1 MIEES
6 TATKGLPLRR
16 SLTLPFVLA
25 SALATAVI
33 LAGCAGAP
41 STESTADPT
50 TTPVAEV
57 DVCATP
63 GGDAVDAVTV
73 TGAFGSTPVLDYPSD
88 LAAPAET
95 QRAIIIDGGVD
106 VAPAASVQ
114 IEYTIVD
121 ATTGEELETTG
132 FGAGTPLPV
141 RGALEVM
148 GDFAKVIGCVGP
160 GSRVVGVLPAADS
173 GAADDDVVIFVVD
186 VLADLSPV
194 EWATDVPVIGGTDAA
209 PTVTLPATAPKTD
222 LELVVLTEGD
232 GEVVGAADSVTVN
245 YLGTAWETGEVFDES
260 YSSSPRTFSVTGV
273 VEGFSSALIGQKVG
287 SRVLVTMPPALG
299 YGEAGTS
306 DNPLAG
312 KTLVFLIDIVGTAPA
327 S

>member
-1 MIEES
+1 M
-6 TATKGLPLRR
+6 RR
-16 SLTLPFVLA
+16 SLTLRPVVLA
-25 SALATAVI
+25 SALL
-33 LAGCAGAP
+33 LAGCAGDP
-41 STESTADPT
+41 STQSSADPT

-73 TGAFGSTPVLDYPSD
+73 SGEFGTTPVLDYPSD

-95 QRAIIIDGGVD
+95 QRAIVIDGGVD
-106 VAPAASVQ
+106 VAPGTNVQ

-141 RGALEVM
+141 RGAVEVM

-160 GSRVVGVLPAADS
+160 GSRVVGVMPAADS

-186 VLADLSPV
+186 VVADLSPV
-194 EWATDVPVIGGTDAA
+194 EWTTDVPVVGGTEDA
-209 PTVTLPATAPKTD
+209 PTVTLPSTAPKTD

-232 GEVVGAADSVTVN
+232 GEVVGAADEVTVN

-260 YSSSPRTFSVTGV
+260 YSSSPATFSVNGV
-273 VEGFSSALIGQKVG
+273 VDGFSAALIGQKVG

-306 DNPLAG
+306 DHALAG
-312 KTLVFLIDIVGTAPA
+312 LTLVFLIDIVSTGPA

>member
-1 MIEES
+1 VLKD
-6 TATKGLPLRR
+6 AARR
-16 SLTLPFVLA
+16 SLTLLPLVLA
-25 SALATAVI
+25 SALL
-33 LAGCAGAP
+33 LASCAGDP
-41 STESTADPT
+41 STQSTPDPT
-50 TTPVAEV
+50 TTAAAEV

-63 GGDAVDAVTV
+63 GGDSVDAVTV
-73 TGAFGSTPVLDYPSD
+73 TGAFGTTPVLDYPSD

-95 QRAIIIDGGVD
+95 QRAIVIDGGAE
-106 VAPAASVQ
+106 VAPGTQVQ
-114 IEYTIVD
+114 IEYAIVD

-141 RGALEVM
+141 RGAIEVM

-160 GSRVVGVLPAADS
+160 GSRVVGVLPAAAS

-194 EWATDVPVIGGTDAA
+194 EWTTDVPVIGGTDDA
-209 PTVTLPATAPKTD
+209 PTVTLPASAPKAD
-222 LELVVLTEGD
+222 LELVVLSEGD
-232 GEVVGAADSVTVN
+232 GAVVGAADSVTVN

-260 YSSSPRTFSVTGV
+260 YSSSPATFSVNGV
-273 VEGFSSALIGQKVG
+273 VDGFSAALIGQKVG

-306 DNPLAG
+306 DHALAG
-312 KTLVFLIDIVGTAPA
+312 LTLVFLIDIVSTGPA